1 MSATPVLDFAGV
13 FAEELLFT
21 TRTLGGG
28 YDKNLPPCR
37 GLWMTMPLWTI
48 AEQVFDEHVTRPNK
62 RTKNASVQADGYPIG
77 VRRHYCTPDG
87 SLFNT
92 LSNGFVDGSPVQI
105 GECVIGGQT
114 PRIGRAE

>member
-48 AEQVFDEHVTRPNK
+48 AEHVFDDRADTPEQAYENE
-62 RTKNASVQADGYPIG
+62 SVQASGYAVG
-77 VRRHYCTPDG
+77 VSGHHGAPD
-87 SLFNT
+87 SSRFHT

>member
-48 AEQVFDEHVTRPNK
+48 AEHVFDDRATRPNR
-62 RTKNASVQADGYPIG
+62 RTKIASVQANGYAVGISSHHG
-77 VRRHYCTPDG
+77 APD
-87 SLFNT
+87 SSRFHT
-92 LSNGFVDGSPVQI
+92 LSNSFVDGSPVQI
-105 GECVIGGQT
+105 GERVIGGQA